1 LSFNISTG
9 KECFIMNRTELPP
22 VAQMMQLILGKW
34 ITRPIHVA
42 AELGI
47 ADLLAGGPMDVAGLA
62 ATTGTHAPS
71 LYRLMRALA
80 SIGIFTESEPQCF
93 ALTALGEC
101 LRSDQLRP
109 QALLFGSRWHDQA
122 WSELLHS
129 IRTGE
134 SAFEKAHGQPAF
146 DWLQE
151 NPEAAELF
159 ASATAANISSRSR
172 AVVDS
177 YDFSGCRRIVDV
189 GGGRGALL
197 IEVLARSLQASGVVA
212 DLPPMV
218 RAARQAIA
226 EADLGSRCHA
236 EECDFF
242 ESVPAG
248 GDIYI
253 LSDIL
258 HDWGDDQCR
267 QILRSCH
274 QAMDSGG
281 RLLVVGFVIP
291 PGDQPSPAK
300 LLDLEMLVMGGE
312 ARERTVEELQQLLES
327 AGFEVE
333 QVIPTPDGAS
343 IIEATQAG
351 PLAGEPTSGV

>member
-1 LSFNISTG
+1 
-9 KECFIMNRTELPP
+9 MNRPELPP
-22 VAQMMQLILGKW
+22 AAQMMQLILGKW
-34 ITRPIHVA
+34 VTRPIHAA

-47 ADLLAGGPMDVAGLA
+47 ADLLADGPMDTADLA
-62 ATTGTHAPS
+62 TATGTHAPS
-71 LYRLMRALA
+71 LFRLMRALA
-80 SIGIFTESEPQCF
+80 GIGIFAERPPQRF

-101 LRSDQLRP
+101 LRSGQLRP

-134 SAFEKAHGQPAF
+134 SAFEKAFGQPAF

-159 ASATAANISSRSR
+159 ASATAANISSRSQ

-177 YDFSGCRRIVDV
+177 YDFSSCRRIVDV

-197 IEVLARSLQASGVVA
+197 IEILRRAPQASGVVA

-226 EADLGSRCHA
+226 EADLGSRCQT

-242 ESVPAG
+242 DSVPAE
-248 GDIYI
+248 GDVYI
-253 LSDIL
+253 LSDVL

-267 QILRSCH
+267 QILRCCH
-274 QAMDSGG
+274 QAMGATSK
-281 RLLVVGFVIP
+281 LLVVGFVIP

-300 LLDLEMLVMGGE
+300 LLDLEMLVMGGD
-312 ARERTVEELQQLLES
+312 ARERTVEELQQMLES
-327 AGFEVE
+327 SGFSVE
-333 QVIPTPDGAS
+333 QMIPTADGAS
-343 IIEATQAG
+343 IVEAT
-351 PLAGEPTSGV
+351 PVS